1 MTSKAKKN
9 AKMVS
14 DSDESS
20 EQEDQLII
28 GDNDFGGDGFAER
41 EFDNQ
46 KQEQ

>member
-1 MTSKAKKN
+1 MASKAKKN
-9 AKMVS
+9 QKMAS
-14 DSDESS
+14 ESEESS

>member
-28 GDNDFGGDGFAER
+28 GDNNDFGGDVFNQQ
-41 EFDNQ
+41 EFDQQ
-46 KQEQ
+46 K